1 MQKIIRLTIF
11 VIMIYSGY
19 TNAQP
24 LDQKEIS
31 IFIEEMVSRH
41 QYDREQLENIF
52 RKTSK
57 SERVLA
63 AISKPAEAMPWYKYR
78 PIFLQQN
85 RINKGLVFWE
95 QHRDLLSR
103 AEKEFGVPAQII
115 VAIIGVET
123 MYGANTGSDR
133 VMDALATLAFHYPK
147 RAAFFRSE
155 LEHFLLLTREQ
166 NIDPLS
172 LKGSYAGAMGMPQF
186 ISSSYRHYAVDFD
199 GDGLIDIWNNPA
211 DAIGSVANYFRVHGW
226 TMGEKVVV
234 SGSANGDSYRQ
245 ALTDDLKPAINAD
258 TLHTYGILID
268 EEIPPGINV
277 KVLSLE
283 GPDGEEIWICLHNF
297 YVITRYNRSPLYAMA
312 VYQLSQEI
320 LGKYGEKVAIS
331 NDIRK

>member
-1 MQKIIRLTIF
+1 
-11 VIMIYSGY
+11 MIYSGQ
-19 TNAQP
+19 TAAQP
-24 LDQKEIS
+24 FDQKEVDE
-31 IFIEEMVSRH
+31 FIDYMVSTH
-41 QYDREQLENIF
+41 EYDREQLENIF
-52 RKTSK
+52 EQTKK
-57 SERVLA
+57 SVRVLT
-63 AISKPAEAMPWYKYR
+63 AISKPAEALPWYKYR

-85 RINKGLVFWE
+85 RINQGLAFWE
-95 QHRDLLSR
+95 KHRDLLTR
-103 AEKEFGVPAQII
+103 AEKEYGVPAQII

-123 MYGANTGSDR
+123 MYGTNTGSDR
-133 VMDALATLAFHYPK
+133 VMDALATLAFHYPR

-166 NIDPLS
+166 NLDPLS

-199 GDGLIDIWNNPA
+199 GDGRIDIWNNPA
-211 DAIGSVANYFRVHGW
+211 DAIGSVANYFKVHGW
-226 TMGEKVVV
+226 TLGEKVVV

-245 ALTDDLKPAINAD
+245 ILNDDLKPDLNAD
-258 TLHTYGILID
+258 SLHTYGILID
-268 EEIPPGINV
+268 EEIPPGVNV

-320 LGKYGEKVAIS
+320 LGKYGDKVAKS
-331 NDIRK
+331 DE

>member
-1 MQKIIRLTIF
+1 MQKIIKTTLLI
-11 VIMIYSGY
+11 IMMNSGY
-19 TNAQP
+19 TAAQS

-31 IFIEEMVSRH
+31 NFIDHMVATH
-41 QYDREQLENIF
+41 QYDRAQLETVFSQTN
-52 RKTSK
+52 R
-57 SERVLA
+57 SERVLT
-63 AISKPAEAMPWYKYR
+63 AISRPAEALPWYKYR
-78 PIFLQQN
+78 SIFIQQN
-85 RINKGLVFWE
+85 RINQGLAFWE
-95 QHRDLLSR
+95 KHKDLLAR
-103 AEKEFGVPAQII
+103 AEKEYGVPAEII

-123 MYGANTGSDR
+123 MYGANTGKDR

-166 NIDPLS
+166 NVDPLS

-199 GDGLIDIWNNPA
+199 GDGKIDIWNNPA
-211 DAIGSVANYFRVHGW
+211 DAIGSVANYFKVHGW
-226 TMGEKVVV
+226 TLGQKVVV
-234 SGSANGDSYRQ
+234 SGSAAGDKYRQ
-245 ALTDDLKPAINAD
+245 ALNDDLKPGLNAD

-283 GPDGEEIWICLHNF
+283 GPDGEEIWVGLNNF

-320 LGKYGEKVAIS
+320 LGKYGNKVAKT
-331 NDIRK
+331 DE

>member
-1 MQKIIRLTIF
+1 MQKIFKIILLAI
-11 VIMIYSGY
+11 IMNSGHAV
-19 TNAQP
+19 AQS
-24 LDQKEIS
+24 LDQKEVNN
-31 IFIEEMVSRH
+31 FFNHMVATH
-41 QYDREQLENIF
+41 QYDRTQLETLF
-52 RKTSK
+52 KKTRK
-57 SERVLA
+57 SERVLT
-63 AISKPAEAMPWYKYR
+63 AISRPAEALPWYKYR
-78 PIFLQQN
+78 LIFLQQN
-85 RINKGLVFWE
+85 RINQGLAFWE
-95 QHRDLLSR
+95 KHKDLLDR

-123 MYGANTGSDR
+123 MYGANTGKDK

-166 NIDPLS
+166 NVDPLS

-199 GDGLIDIWNNPA
+199 GDGKIDIWNNPA
-211 DAIGSVANYFRVHGW
+211 DAIGSVANYFKVHGW
-226 TMGEKVVV
+226 TLGQKVVV
-234 SGSANGDSYRQ
+234 SGSATGDKYRQ
-245 ALTDDLKPAINAD
+245 AINDDLKPGINAD

-268 EEIPPGINV
+268 EEIPPGIYV

-283 GPDGEEIWICLHNF
+283 GPDGEEIWIGLNNF

-320 LGKYGEKVAIS
+320 LGKYGNIVAKT
-331 NDIRK
+331 DE